1 MRLEWTGRA
10 SHDLTRV
17 RDFLAPVNPTAALK
31 AVQVLRDA
39 TLKLVDHPRIGRPIQ
54 RNLPREVRRMIVGHY
69 EILYEIRGT
78 TILILRVWHTRED
91 R

>member
-17 RDFLAPVNPTAALK
+17 RDFLIPVNPAAALK
-31 AVQVLRDA
+31 TVQALRA
-39 TLKLVDHPRIGRPIQ
+39 AAQKLVDHPRIGRPLE
-54 RNLPREVRRMIVGHY
+54 RYWPREVRRLIVGQY
-69 EILYEIRGT
+69 EILYALSET
-78 TILILRVWHTRED
+78 SILILRVWHTRED

>member
-17 RDFLAPVNPTAALK
+17 RDFLIPVNPAAALRT
-31 AVQVLRDA
+31 VQALRTA
-39 TLKLVDHPRIGRPIQ
+39 TQRLTDHPRVGRPVE
-54 RNLPREVRRMIVGHY
+54 RYWPREVRRWIVGQYEIHY
-69 EILYEIRGT
+69 EVGET
-78 TILILRVWHTRED
+78 TILILRLWHTRED